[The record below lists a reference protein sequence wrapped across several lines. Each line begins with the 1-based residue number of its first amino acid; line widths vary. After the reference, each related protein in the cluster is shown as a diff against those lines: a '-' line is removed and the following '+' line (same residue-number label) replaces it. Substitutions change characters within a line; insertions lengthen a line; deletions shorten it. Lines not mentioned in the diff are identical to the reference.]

1 MMTEDRDQ
9 LFPGS
14 GLESVSIDGGE
25 LRRGNKV
32 RLRPLGR
39 ADIFDLALEGKIATI
54 ESIEQDFED
63 RIYLAVIVD
72 DDPGQDL
79 GRRLQ
84 PGHRFFF
91 GVDEVEQL
99 APDDAAGA
107 ASPRTERGLEARQD
121 HDGSK

>member
-1 MMTEDRDQ
+1 MAEDRDPF
-9 LFPGS
+9 LSGS
-14 GLESVSIDGGE
+14 GLESVNIEGGE

-39 ADIFDLALEGKIATI
+39 ADIFDVALDGRIATI

-72 DDPGQDL
+72 DDPGKDL
-79 GRRLQ
+79 GLGRQ

-99 APDDAAGA
+99 ASADVAGA
-107 ASPRTERGLEARQD
+107 VSVARERGQEAQ
-121 HDGSK
+121 HD

>member
-1 MMTEDRDQ
+1 MTEDQDSH
-9 LFPGS
+9 FSGS

-39 ADIFDLALEGKIATI
+39 ADIFDMALEGRIATI

-72 DDPGQDL
+72 DDPGRDL
-79 GRRLQ
+79 GRGRQ

-99 APDDAAGA
+99 GSADTAGDAFRGA
-107 ASPRTERGLEARQD
+107 ERGQEARQD
-121 HDGSK
+121 NESSR

>member
-1 MMTEDRDQ
+1 MVENWNP
-9 LFPGS
+9 LCPGS
-14 GLESVSIDGGE
+14 GLESVSTDGGA

-39 ADIFDLALEGKIATI
+39 ADILDLALEGRIATI

-79 GRRLQ
+79 GRGRQ

-99 APDDAAGA
+99 AAADTAGA
-107 ASPRTERGLEARQD
+107 PPPGAEPGQETPHGGFR
-121 HDGSK
+121 